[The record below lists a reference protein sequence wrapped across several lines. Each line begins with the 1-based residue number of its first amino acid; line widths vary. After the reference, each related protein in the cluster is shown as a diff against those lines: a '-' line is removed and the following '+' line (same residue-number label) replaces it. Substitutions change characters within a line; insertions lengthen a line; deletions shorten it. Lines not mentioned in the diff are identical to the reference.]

1 MFHLNHEEAKELI
14 RYDYDGDDNDDD
26 NGDDNSDDNDD
37 DNGDD
42 NDDDNGHYNDC
53 FALVNDF

>member
-14 RYDYDGDDNDDD
+14 RYDYDGDDDDDIGDD
-26 NGDDNSDDNDD
+26 NG
-37 DNGDD
+37 
-42 NDDDNGHYNDC
+42 DDNGHYNDC